1 MTPRDSWT
9 AAQDEFRAACDAFSA
24 LEQALP
30 AFRRLVVAFGE
41 PLHGFLRPD
50 SPAGDGCLSDLAQ
63 ALLVRAT
70 RVSEARQVISSKLAQ
85 ALDSVGKYRAH
96 LDAAA
101 GGPRDFRGLHGMID
115 ALSRGIADIERFVTE
130 AEHVVAIEVERI
142 LEIALRHDLPQVVS
156 KAVQE
161 LIDRSKRCAR

>member
-1 MTPRDSWT
+1 
-9 AAQDEFRAACDAFSA
+9 
-24 LEQALP
+24 
-30 AFRRLVVAFGE
+30 
-41 PLHGFLRPD
+41 
-50 SPAGDGCLSDLAQ
+50 
-63 ALLVRAT
+63 
-70 RVSEARQVISSKLAQ
+70 
-85 ALDSVGKYRAH
+85 
-96 LDAAA
+96 
-101 GGPRDFRGLHGMID
+101 MID